1 VRALAVL
8 VLLLVAVAVL
18 GQLSGR
24 EPERDAV
31 AAAERALGIDL
42 ETGRVDAGEV
52 ELFVVQAGP
61 PAGPPVVLLHGFPE
75 FWYAW
80 SQQIGP
86 LAAAGF
92 RVIVPDQRGYAGS
105 DKPSGVAAYDVAKLA
120 GDAAGLIEALG
131 HSSACVAAHDWGGG
145 VAWQLAIL
153 HPQRVRRLVV
163 FDTPHPDAG
172 RGYRSEEE
180 SVSWY
185 RTAFQIPLLP
195 EWLSRLAH
203 WRLLARMLVR
213 TSAPGAFPEE
223 KLDLYRS
230 AWDHD
235 GAYGS
240 MVNWYRA
247 AFRRPD
253 YTGPERRIAQPTLV
267 AVAADDAFIPAD
279 LTRRSAALLD
289 DGRLVELGYGTH
301 WVLQEEPQRTAALV
315 AEFCGAGATALA
327 ADPRASGA
335 SPR

>member
-1 VRALAVL
+1 MRALRVFGVVAVLLAVL
-8 VLLLVAVAVL
+8 VLL

-31 AAAERALGIDL
+31 AAAERALGIPL
-42 ETGRVDAGEV
+42 ESARVDVGEL

-61 PAGPPVVLLHGFPE
+61 ADGPPVVLLHGFPE

-80 SQQIGP
+80 HRQLGT

-92 RVIVPDQRGYAGS
+92 RVIAPDQRGYAGS
-105 DKPSGVAAYDVAKLA
+105 DKPRGVAAYDIETLA
-120 GDAAGLIEALG
+120 ADVAGLVAVLG
-131 HSSACVAAHDWGGG
+131 HESACVAAHDWGGG
-145 VAWQLAIL
+145 VAWALAIL
-153 HPQRVRRLVV
+153 HPERVRRLVV

-172 RGYRSEEE
+172 RGFESKEE

-185 RTAFQIPLLP
+185 RTAFQIPFLP

-203 WRLLARMLVR
+203 WRLVSGMMLR
-213 TSAPGAFPEE
+213 SSRPGAFPED
-223 KLDLYRS
+223 KLALYRS

-247 AFRRPD
+247 SFRRPP
-253 YTGPERRIAQPTLV
+253 YTGAERRVAAPTLV

-289 DGRLVELGYGTH
+289 DGRVVELGYGTH
-301 WVLQEEPQRTAALV
+301 WVLQEEPEKTAALV
-315 AEFCGAGATALA
+315 AEFCGAGAA
-327 ADPRASGA
+327 R
-335 SPR
+335 R